1 MDPSSEEPFDP
12 FGLLRSLEAALRAAN
27 PAVGA
32 TSESDLA
39 RLTRRWLEALGS
51 TWAGAA
57 AAAPLAELWARAFGM
72 PDATGDFITLWMRW
86 YATQSD
92 VLARVLD
99 DLLRSPAFVQASAR
113 ALDDYA
119 SFVALQRRTGEMAA
133 RNLPFATHADVT
145 RLARLVIATEE
156 KVDRLLESTQPRA
169 EQRVSTDLAA
179 AVAALDG
186 RLDRIEAKL
195 DHLLVERS
203 ADIQTPRAATSRR
216 RPTRGTAAADAST
229 GKPVGAAARTRAR
242 PGASAPPVRLVRGA
256 KTR

>member
-1 MDPSSEEPFDP
+1 MDPSAEEPFDP

-39 RLTRRWLEALGS
+39 RLTHQWLAALGGP
-51 TWAGAA
+51 WAGAA
-57 AAAPLAELWARAFGM
+57 AAAPFAESWARAFGV
-72 PDATGDFITLWMRW
+72 PDTSGDFIALWMRW

-92 VLARVLD
+92 ALARVLD
-99 DLLRSPAFVQASAR
+99 DVLRSPAFVQASAR
-113 ALDDYA
+113 ALDEYA
-119 SFVALQRRTGEMAA
+119 SFVALQRHTGEMAA

-156 KVDRLLESTQPRA
+156 KVDRLLESAQPT
-169 EQRVSTDLAA
+169 EQRVSSDIAS

-195 DHLLVERS
+195 DHLLAGRS

-229 GKPVGAAARTRAR
+229 GKPVGAAAPTRAR
-242 PGASAPPVRLVRGA
+242 PGAPAPPVRLVRGA